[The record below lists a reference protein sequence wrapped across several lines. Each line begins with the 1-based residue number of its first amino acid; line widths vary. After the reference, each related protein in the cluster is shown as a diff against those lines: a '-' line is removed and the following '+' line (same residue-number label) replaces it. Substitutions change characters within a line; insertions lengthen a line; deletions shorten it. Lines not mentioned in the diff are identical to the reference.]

1 MLKTSESLFMIH
13 NMPDW
18 VTIQEAVDITTEAIK
33 QKNNK
38 TENHPR

>member
-1 MLKTSESLFMIH
+1 MLKTSETLFMIH

-33 QKNNK
+33 QK
-38 TENHPR
+38 P